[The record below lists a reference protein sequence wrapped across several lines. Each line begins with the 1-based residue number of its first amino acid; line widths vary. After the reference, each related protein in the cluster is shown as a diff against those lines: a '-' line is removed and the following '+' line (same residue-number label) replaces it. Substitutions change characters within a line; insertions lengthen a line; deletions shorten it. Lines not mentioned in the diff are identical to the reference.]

1 MNSLNSVGFTGGF
14 TVLMAVYY
22 RCDAALFD
30 RALSSVYANT
40 LQPDEVLLVVDGPV
54 PELVESVIAR
64 YSIEYGMRV
73 LRLPVNTGLANAL
86 NQGLS
91 HISPA
96 WVARADQ
103 DDINLPQRFEQQA
116 RFISNLGMVD
126 IVGSAILEVDT
137 DGTRIAAR
145 YVPMDHASIV
155 RYSRRRNPFNHM
167 TVIFRLASVR
177 AVGGYP
183 EIMAQDY
190 GLWALLL
197 GHGCVAANV
206 PEILVHATAGRDMYR
221 RRGGLSNVRS
231 EIPLQRLLVSN
242 GLKSPIAGL
251 VHGLGRAAVS
261 MLPNG
266 MRKLVYEKLLR

>member
-1 MNSLNSVGFTGGF
+1 
-14 TVLMAVYY
+14 MAVYY

-86 NQGLS
+86 
-91 HISPA
+91 
-96 WVARADQ
+96 
-103 DDINLPQRFEQQA
+103 LPQRFEQQA